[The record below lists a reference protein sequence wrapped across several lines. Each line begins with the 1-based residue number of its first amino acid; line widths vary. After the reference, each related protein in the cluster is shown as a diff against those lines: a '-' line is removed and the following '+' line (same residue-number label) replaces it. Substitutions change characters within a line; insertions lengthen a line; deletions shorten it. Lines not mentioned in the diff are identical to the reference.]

1 MRRARQ
7 NWRRLIC
14 GKQGDFRHHWKRMR
28 VGAVLPNTIGEDW
41 YAKSKVTSDTIGR
54 GCVLTRCFQTQLA
67 KIDMRKAGD
76 FRHHWKRK
84 RVGAVLPGTI
94 GED

>member
-14 GKQGDFRHHWKRMR
+14 VKQGDFRHHWKRMR
-28 VGAVLPNTIGEDW
+28 VGAVPPNTIGEDW

-67 KIDMRKAGD
+67 KIDMRKA
-76 FRHHWKRK
+76 R
-84 RVGAVLPGTI
+84 
-94 GED
+94 